1 MPSVRPLVGF
11 LQIGLIHGDGE
22 LSRTSSP
29 PSNGIYP
36 YGVLWIT
43 RRNLWRTPPC
53 CGKRGLS
60 DLPSS
65 NNPVVEGEEML
76 AEGAKEK
83 RICDTET
90 RERAHRT
97 SSTEEAEEIN
107 TYSTER
113 CPASTVDMRG
123 LRRSNDIYSEK
134 RQLDRRYPVFHSS
147 YY

>member
-1 MPSVRPLVGF
+1 M
-11 LQIGLIHGDGE
+11 
-22 LSRTSSP
+22 
-29 PSNGIYP
+29 
-36 YGVLWIT
+36 
-43 RRNLWRTPPC
+43 
-53 CGKRGLS
+53 S

-83 RICDTET
+83 RICDTAT

-113 CPASTVDMRG
+113 CPASTVDM
-123 LRRSNDIYSEK
+123 
-134 RQLDRRYPVFHSS
+134 
-147 YY
+147 

>member
-29 PSNGIYP
+29 PSKGIYP

-53 CGKRGLS
+53 CGKRGLL

-83 RICDTET
+83 IK
-90 RERAHRT
+90 
-97 SSTEEAEEIN
+97 
-107 TYSTER
+107 
-113 CPASTVDMRG
+113 ASKSKHITIDELLESKQEV
-123 LRRSNDIYSEK
+123 SKIK
-134 RQLDRRYPVFHSS
+134 IIV
-147 YY
+147 